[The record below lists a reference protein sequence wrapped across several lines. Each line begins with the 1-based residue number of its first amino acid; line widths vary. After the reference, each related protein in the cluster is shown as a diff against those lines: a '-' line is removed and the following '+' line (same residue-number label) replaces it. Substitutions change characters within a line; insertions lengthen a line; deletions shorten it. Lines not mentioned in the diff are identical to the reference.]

1 MREIQ
6 GHGVAMITPFNGD
19 GSIDF
24 DAIPVIVNHLI
35 AGGVDY
41 LVVLGTTAETATLT
55 KAEKIALVDKIIEIN
70 AGRLPLVLGLGGNH
84 TQELIGMFDWFNLSS
99 FTALLSV
106 SPYYNKPNQE
116 GLYQHFKTIANHSS
130 LPVILYNV
138 PSRTGVNIDPETVLR
153 LAEDF
158 DNIVALKEASG
169 DFQQAQT
176 LMKLCPPD
184 FSILSGDDEMS
195 LPMIMAGAKG
205 VISVIGNAMPE
216 QYSKIIQEG
225 LKRNVDEAYSMQYQ
239 LLDLIRMI
247 YFEGNP
253 TGIKVLM
260 ETLGLCENN
269 LRLPLVPGSKELTLQ
284 LKEELKRVCPFKP
297 IILIKFQ
304 CFIVLNN

>member
-35 AGGVDY
+35 AGGVNY

-55 KAEKIALVDKIIEIN
+55 KAEKIALVDKVIEVN

-84 TQELIGMFDWFNLSS
+84 TQELLGMFDWFNLSS

-130 LPVILYNV
+130 LPIILYNV
-138 PSRTGVNIDPETVLR
+138 PSRTGVNIAPETVLR

-176 LMKLCPPD
+176 LMKLCPPH

-195 LPMIMAGAKG
+195 LPMILAGAKG

-225 LKRNVDEAYSMQYQ
+225 LKRNVEEAYSIQYQ

-260 ETLGLCENN
+260 EILGLCENN
-269 LRLPLVPGSKELTLQ
+269 LRLPLVPASKELTLQ
-284 LKEELKRVCPFKP
+284 LKEELKKGMP
-297 IILIKFQ
+297 IETPQ
-304 CFIVLNN
+304 S

>member
-55 KAEKIALVDKIIEIN
+55 KAEKIALVDKIIEVN
-70 AGRLPLVLGLGGNH
+70 SGRLPLVLGLGGNH
-84 TQELIGMFDWFNLSS
+84 TQELLGMFDWFNLSS

-269 LRLPLVPGSKELTLQ
+269 LRLPLVPASKELTLQ
-284 LKEELKRVCPFKP
+284 LKEELKKGMP
-297 IILIKFQ
+297 IQ
-304 CFIVLNN
+304 TP

>member
-6 GHGVAMITPFNGD
+6 GHGVAMITPFKAD

-24 DAIPVIVNHLI
+24 DAIPIIVNHLI
-35 AGGVDY
+35 NGGIDF

-55 KAEKIALVDKIIEIN
+55 KSEKIALVEKIIEVN
-70 AGRLPLVLGLGGNH
+70 SDRLPLVLGLGGNN
-84 TQELIGMFDWFNLSS
+84 TQELLGMFDWFNLSS

-116 GLYQHFKTIANHSS
+116 GLYQHFKTIANNSS
-130 LPVILYNV
+130 LPVVLYNV
-138 PSRTGVNIDPETVLR
+138 PSRTGVNIAPKTVLR
-153 LAEDF
+153 LAQDF
-158 DNIVALKEASG
+158 DNIIAIKEASG

-176 LMKLCPPD
+176 LMKLCPTN

-195 LPMIMAGAKG
+195 LPMILAGAKG
-205 VISVIGNAMPE
+205 VISVIGNAIPE
-216 QYSKIIQEG
+216 QYSRIIKEG
-225 LKRNVDEAYSMQYQ
+225 LSRNVDEAYLIQYQ

-247 YFEGNP
+247 YLEGNP

-269 LRLPLVPGSKELTLQ
+269 LRLPLVPASKELALQ
-284 LKEELKRVCPFKP
+284 LKEELKKGMPSQTP
-297 IILIKFQ
+297 
-304 CFIVLNN
+304 NPN

>member
-6 GHGVAMITPFNGD
+6 GHGVAMITPFKAD

-24 DAIPVIVNHLI
+24 DAIPIIVNHLI
-35 AGGVDY
+35 NGGIDF

-55 KAEKIALVDKIIEIN
+55 KLEKIALVEKIIEVN
-70 AGRLPLVLGLGGNH
+70 SDRLPLVLGLGGNN
-84 TQELIGMFDWFNLSS
+84 TQELLGMFDWFNLSS

-106 SPYYNKPNQE
+106 TPYYNKPNQE
-116 GLYQHFKTIANHSS
+116 GLYQHFKTIANNSN

-138 PSRTGVNIDPETVLR
+138 PSRTGVNIAPETVLR

-169 DFQQAQT
+169 DFQQALT
-176 LMKLCPPD
+176 LMKLCPPN

-195 LPMIMAGAKG
+195 LPMILAGAKG
-205 VISVIGNAMPE
+205 VISVIGNAIPE
-216 QYSKIIQEG
+216 QYSRIIKEG
-225 LKRNVDEAYSMQYQ
+225 LSRNVDKAYLIQYH

-260 ETLGLCENN
+260 ETLDLCENN
-269 LRLPLVPGSKELTLQ
+269 LRLPLVPTSKELNLQ
-284 LKEELKRVCPFKP
+284 LKEELKKVMP
-297 IILIKFQ
+297 IQ
-304 CFIVLNN
+304 TPQS

>member
-55 KAEKIALVDKIIEIN
+55 KAEKIALVDKIIEVN

-84 TQELIGMFDWFNLSS
+84 TQELLGMFDWFNLSS

-130 LPVILYNV
+130 LPIILYNV
-138 PSRTGVNIDPETVLR
+138 PSRTGVNIAPETVLR

-195 LPMIMAGAKG
+195 LPMILAGAKG

-225 LKRNVDEAYSMQYQ
+225 LKGNVDEAYSIQYQ

-269 LRLPLVPGSKELTLQ
+269 LRLPLVPASKELTLQ
-284 LKEELKRVCPFKP
+284 LKEELKKGMP
-297 IILIKFQ
+297 IETPQ
-304 CFIVLNN
+304 S

>member
-55 KAEKIALVDKIIEIN
+55 KAEKIALVDKVIEVN

-84 TQELIGMFDWFNLSS
+84 TQELLGMFDWFNLSS

-130 LPVILYNV
+130 LPIILYNV
-138 PSRTGVNIDPETVLR
+138 PSRTGVNIAPETVLR

-195 LPMIMAGAKG
+195 LPMILAGAKG

-225 LKRNVDEAYSMQYQ
+225 LKGNVDEAYSIQYQ

-269 LRLPLVPGSKELTLQ
+269 LRLPLVPASKELTLQ
-284 LKEELKRVCPFKP
+284 LKEELKKGMP
-297 IILIKFQ
+297 IQ
-304 CFIVLNN
+304 TPQS

>member
-6 GHGVAMITPFNGD
+6 GHGVAMITPFKAD

-24 DAIPVIVNHLI
+24 DAIPIIVNHLI
-35 AGGVDY
+35 NGGIDF

-55 KAEKIALVDKIIEIN
+55 KSEKIALVEKIIEVN
-70 AGRLPLVLGLGGNH
+70 SDRLPLVLGLGGNN
-84 TQELIGMFDWFNLSS
+84 TQELLGMFDWFNLSS

-106 SPYYNKPNQE
+106 TPYYNKPNQE
-116 GLYQHFKTIANHSS
+116 GLYQHFKTIANNSN

-138 PSRTGVNIDPETVLR
+138 PSRTGVNIAPETVLR

-169 DFQQAQT
+169 DFQQALT
-176 LMKLCPPD
+176 LMKLCPPN

-195 LPMIMAGAKG
+195 LPMILAGAKG
-205 VISVIGNAMPE
+205 VISVIGNAIPE
-216 QYSKIIQEG
+216 QYSRIIKEG
-225 LKRNVDEAYSMQYQ
+225 LSRNVDEAYLIQYQ

-260 ETLGLCENN
+260 ETLGLCKNN
-269 LRLPLVPGSKELTLQ
+269 LRLPLVPASKELTLQ
-284 LKEELKRVCPFKP
+284 LKEELKKVMP
-297 IILIKFQ
+297 I
-304 CFIVLNN
+304 

>member
-116 GLYQHFKTIANHSS
+116 
-130 LPVILYNV
+130 
-138 PSRTGVNIDPETVLR
+138 
-153 LAEDF
+153 
-158 DNIVALKEASG
+158 
-169 DFQQAQT
+169 
-176 LMKLCPPD
+176 
-184 FSILSGDDEMS
+184 
-195 LPMIMAGAKG
+195 
-205 VISVIGNAMPE
+205 
-216 QYSKIIQEG
+216 
-225 LKRNVDEAYSMQYQ
+225 
-239 LLDLIRMI
+239 
-247 YFEGNP
+247 
-253 TGIKVLM
+253 
-260 ETLGLCENN
+260 
-269 LRLPLVPGSKELTLQ
+269 
-284 LKEELKRVCPFKP
+284 
-297 IILIKFQ
+297 
-304 CFIVLNN
+304 

>member
-6 GHGVAMITPFNGD
+6 GHGVAMITPFKAD

-24 DAIPVIVNHLI
+24 DAIPIIVNHLI
-35 AGGVDY
+35 NGGIDF

-55 KAEKIALVDKIIEIN
+55 KSEKIALLEKIIEVN
-70 AGRLPLVLGLGGNH
+70 SDRLPLVLGLGGNN
-84 TQELIGMFDWFNLSS
+84 TQELLGMFDWFNLSS
-99 FTALLSV
+99 FTAILSV
-106 SPYYNKPNQE
+106 TPYYNKPNQE
-116 GLYQHFKTIANHSS
+116 GLYQHFKTIANNSN

-138 PSRTGVNIDPETVLR
+138 PSRTGVNIAPETVLR

-176 LMKLCPPD
+176 LMKLCPPN

-195 LPMIMAGAKG
+195 LPMILAGAKG
-205 VISVIGNAMPE
+205 VISVIGNAIPE
-216 QYSKIIQEG
+216 QYSRIIKEG
-225 LKRNVDEAYSMQYQ
+225 LSRNVDKAYLIQYQ

-247 YFEGNP
+247 YLEGNP

-269 LRLPLVPGSKELTLQ
+269 LRLPLIPTSKELTLQ
-284 LKEELKRVCPFKP
+284 LKKELKKVMP
-297 IILIKFQ
+297 IQ
-304 CFIVLNN
+304 TPQS

>member
-55 KAEKIALVDKIIEIN
+55 KAEKIALVDKIIEVN

-84 TQELIGMFDWFNLSS
+84 TQELLGMFDWFNLSS

-130 LPVILYNV
+130 LPIILYNV
-138 PSRTGVNIDPETVLR
+138 PSRTGVNIAPETVLR

-195 LPMIMAGAKG
+195 LPMILAGAKG

-225 LKRNVDEAYSMQYQ
+225 LKRKVDEAYSIQYQ

-269 LRLPLVPGSKELTLQ
+269 LRLPLVPASKELTLQ
-284 LKEELKRVCPFKP
+284 LKEELKKGMP
-297 IILIKFQ
+297 IQ
-304 CFIVLNN
+304 TPQS

>member
-55 KAEKIALVDKIIEIN
+55 KAEKIALVDKIIEVN

-84 TQELIGMFDWFNLSS
+84 TQELLGMFDWFNLSS

-130 LPVILYNV
+130 LPIILYNV
-138 PSRTGVNIDPETVLR
+138 PSRTGVNIAPETVLR

-158 DNIVALKEASG
+158 YNIVALKEASG

-195 LPMIMAGAKG
+195 LPMILAGAKG

-225 LKRNVDEAYSMQYQ
+225 LKGNVDEAYSIQYQ

-269 LRLPLVPGSKELTLQ
+269 LRLPLVPASKELTLQ
-284 LKEELKRVCPFKP
+284 LKEELKKGIP
-297 IILIKFQ
+297 IQ
-304 CFIVLNN
+304 TPQS

>member
-55 KAEKIALVDKIIEIN
+55 KAEKIALVDKIIEVN

-84 TQELIGMFDWFNLSS
+84 TQELLGMFDWFNLSS

-130 LPVILYNV
+130 LPIILYNV
-138 PSRTGVNIDPETVLR
+138 PSRTGVNIAPETVLR

-195 LPMIMAGAKG
+195 LPMILAGAKG

-225 LKRNVDEAYSMQYQ
+225 LKRNVDEAYSIQYQ

-269 LRLPLVPGSKELTLQ
+269 LRLPLVPASKELTLQ
-284 LKEELKRVCPFKP
+284 LKEELKKGMP
-297 IILIKFQ
+297 IQ
-304 CFIVLNN
+304 TPQS

>member
-1 MREIQ
+1 MREIK
-6 GHGVAMITPFNGD
+6 GHGVAMITPFKAD

-24 DAIPVIVNHLI
+24 DAIPIIVNHLI
-35 AGGVDY
+35 NGGIDF

-55 KAEKIALVDKIIEIN
+55 KSEKIALVDKIIEVN
-70 AGRLPLVLGLGGNH
+70 SDRLPLVLGLGGNN
-84 TQELIGMFDWFNLSS
+84 TQELLGMFDWFNLSS
-99 FTALLSV
+99 FTAILSV

-116 GLYQHFKTIANHSS
+116 GLYQHFKTIANNSS

-138 PSRTGVNIDPETVLR
+138 PSRTGVNIAPETVLR
-153 LAEDF
+153 LAKDF

-169 DFQQAQT
+169 DFQQALT
-176 LMKLCPPD
+176 LMKLCPPN

-195 LPMIMAGAKG
+195 LPMILAGAKG
-205 VISVIGNAMPE
+205 VISVIGNAFPE
-216 QYSKIIQEG
+216 QYSRIIKEG
-225 LKRNVDEAYSMQYQ
+225 LSRNVDEAYLIQYQ

-269 LRLPLVPGSKELTLQ
+269 LRLPLVPASKELNLQ
-284 LKEELKRVCPFKP
+284 LKEELKKGMP
-297 IILIKFQ
+297 IQ
-304 CFIVLNN
+304 TPQS

>member
-1 MREIQ
+1 MREIK
-6 GHGVAMITPFNGD
+6 GHGVAMITPFKAD

-24 DAIPVIVNHLI
+24 DAIPIIVNHLI
-35 AGGVDY
+35 NGGIDF

-55 KAEKIALVDKIIEIN
+55 KLEKIALVDKIIEVN
-70 AGRLPLVLGLGGNH
+70 SDRLPLVLGLGGNN
-84 TQELIGMFDWFNLSS
+84 TQELLGMFDWFNLSS

-116 GLYQHFKTIANHSS
+116 GLYQHFKTIANNSS

-138 PSRTGVNIDPETVLR
+138 PSRTGVNIAPETVLR
-153 LAEDF
+153 LAQDF

-169 DFQQAQT
+169 DFHQAQT
-176 LMKLCPPD
+176 LMKLCPPN

-195 LPMIMAGAKG
+195 LPMILAGAKG
-205 VISVIGNAMPE
+205 VISVIGNAIPE
-216 QYSKIIQEG
+216 QYSRIIKEG
-225 LKRNVDEAYSMQYQ
+225 LSRNVEEAYLIQYQ

-269 LRLPLVPGSKELTLQ
+269 LRLPLVPASKELTLQ
-284 LKEELKRVCPFKP
+284 LKEELKKGMP
-297 IILIKFQ
+297 IQ
-304 CFIVLNN
+304 TPQS

>member
-55 KAEKIALVDKIIEIN
+55 KAEKIALVDKIIEVN

-84 TQELIGMFDWFNLSS
+84 TQELLGMFDWFNLSS

-130 LPVILYNV
+130 LPIILYNV
-138 PSRTGVNIDPETVLR
+138 PSRTGVNIAPETVLR

-195 LPMIMAGAKG
+195 LPMILAGAKG

-225 LKRNVDEAYSMQYQ
+225 LKGNVDEAYSIQYQ

-253 TGIKVLM
+253 IGIKVLM

-269 LRLPLVPGSKELTLQ
+269 LRLPLVPASKELTLQ
-284 LKEELKRVCPFKP
+284 LKEELKKGMP
-297 IILIKFQ
+297 IQ
-304 CFIVLNN
+304 TPQS